1 MREFV
6 RNVDRLYSVRISD
19 CKRTAGLLLLDS
31 PHRVSANPNCPLF
44 SLASKISITAFPRT
58 DSERQGV
65 NPIGSFEGGKSVWY
79 ERRGIPKHERR
90 EKRTMAMKK
99 IAISLPGPVLERV
112 DRLAASRGESRSHLI
127 ATVLDR
133 VARAKHDR
141 DITAQ
146 IDALFTED
154 KIRAEQKATADEFLR
169 MSSWPKRKW

>member
-1 MREFV
+1 
-6 RNVDRLYSVRISD
+6 
-19 CKRTAGLLLLDS
+19 
-31 PHRVSANPNCPLF
+31 
-44 SLASKISITAFPRT
+44 
-58 DSERQGV
+58 
-65 NPIGSFEGGKSVWY
+65 
-79 ERRGIPKHERR
+79 
-90 EKRTMAMKK
+90 MAMKK